1 MPWGVLLPTM
11 SMTAKALSLTLSV
24 RRLQSLPGCCLSGS
38 LDVTLPN
45 TGIAG
50 KNKKEVRE
58 SCISDQ
64 RSWDRLRQSGKSIN
78 RVWGRMKAQAE
89 SGHICCFL
97 FPDSV
102 SGFPNWGLSPGA
114 GLLAITPWGGAVHCS
129 GRTSDQS
136 RDLSSHPSSLLA
148 YLLWPLWASVYLS
161 PSLGPHGILNRHE
174 FICPRVIILL
184 PSQPDESDA
193 SV

>member
-1 MPWGVLLPTM
+1 MSFCRDCGSLVPWGVLLPTM

-24 RRLQSLPGCCLSGS
+24 RRLQSLPVCCLSGS

-102 SGFPNWGLSPGA
+102 SGFPDWGLSPGA
-114 GLLAITPWGGAVHCS
+114 GLLAITPWGGGQCTAVEGLLTSQGISVLIPAPCWPTFYGHS
-129 GRTSDQS
+129 GPQ
-136 RDLSSHPSSLLA
+136 
-148 YLLWPLWASVYLS
+148 
-161 PSLGPHGILNRHE
+161 
-174 FICPRVIILL
+174 FICHLL
-184 PSQPDESDA
+184 LDPMA
-193 SV
+193 F